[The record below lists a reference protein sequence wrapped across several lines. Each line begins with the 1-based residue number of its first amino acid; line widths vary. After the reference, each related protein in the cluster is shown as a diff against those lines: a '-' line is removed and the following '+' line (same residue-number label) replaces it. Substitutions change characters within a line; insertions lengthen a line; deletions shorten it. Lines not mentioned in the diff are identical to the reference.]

1 MNENI
6 INKWQILIK
15 ACKDYYVDDVPTGLS
30 DEEFDRLEKEAWE
43 QDNFNARL
51 YVFENYTKGTKVQ
64 NNYIEKISKT
74 KVTGT
79 TMLDAIVEFQKRVG
93 KKVYADLKYDG
104 SSIAIYVDPNNGKPL
119 REVTV
124 GNIHTVD
131 KNGGEAEPGV
141 DQTWKLAGFLPAQF
155 PKGIVAIQAEALIDY
170 TKLDNPETARQR
182 ANGLINSK
190 YCDTSLLT
198 LRAYRYYTDDSPA
211 GIALRNMDYRE
222 VLSSFE
228 IVRDETGYIK
238 FAPADTFTVEELGS
252 VPGYTESD
260 HTQTSTGFFLNDGW
274 VLYDEKGICLGAL
287 KFAGAGSS
295 SEGVIKTTTREIL
308 WNNQVSKGK
317 DSWSAN
323 IRIDPVTVK
332 GITVRKPSAGSVG
345 KMVEN
350 NITPGAEVSII
361 LANST
366 IPMIGETFK
375 PGNGNFSWPIC
386 SCGWQLSEKDVYG
399 SLLKCGNPLCT
410 ERIGRMKKYLSENTN
425 IDLNKFLVIDRFKWE
440 NTDVDLDKIKQ
451 LVREGK
457 KEEYHDYLLSFMSS
471 KLQKRNMEL
480 VWQASWEALYEKEQG
495 KY

>member
-1 MNENI
+1 
-6 INKWQILIK
+6 
-15 ACKDYYVDDVPTGLS
+15 
-30 DEEFDRLEKEAWE
+30 
-43 QDNFNARL
+43 
-51 YVFENYTKGTKVQ
+51 
-64 NNYIEKISKT
+64 
-74 KVTGT
+74 
-79 TMLDAIVEFQKRVG
+79 
-93 KKVYADLKYDG
+93 
-104 SSIAIYVDPNNGKPL
+104 
-119 REVTV
+119 
-124 GNIHTVD
+124 
-131 KNGGEAEPGV
+131 
-141 DQTWKLAGFLPAQF
+141 
-155 PKGIVAIQAEALIDY
+155 
-170 TKLDNPETARQR
+170 
-182 ANGLINSK
+182 
-190 YCDTSLLT
+190 
-198 LRAYRYYTDDSPA
+198 
-211 GIALRNMDYRE
+211 
-222 VLSSFE
+222 
-228 IVRDETGYIK
+228 
-238 FAPADTFTVEELGS
+238 VEELGS

-295 SEGVIKTTTREIL
+295 SEGVIKTTAREIL

-323 IRIDPVTVK
+323 IRIDPVVVK

-425 IDLNKFLVIDRFKWE
+425 IDLNKFLVIDRVKWE
-440 NTDVDLDKIKQ
+440 NTGIDLHK
-451 LVREGK
+451 LL
-457 KEEYHDYLLSFMSS
+457 EYVAHDDQGGYKLYLESFLTTA
-471 KLQKRNMEL
+471 LQKKNLEL
-480 VWQASWEALYEKEQG
+480 VAPGSFKALWEWIGSAMKE
-495 KY
+495 